1 MRKIFVVMMLSTALL
16 INYACTSKTNNSR
29 QKAPDDFLW
38 GVATAAYQVE
48 GAYQADGK
56 GESKWDFFANKVGVT
71 QFTIGEKQTANVAIN
86 MYDRKQYLQDIQ
98 LMKELGV
105 NTYRFSI
112 PWSRIIPKGTGEVND
127 KAIVHYH
134 LLIKDLKDAGIEPMV
149 TLYHFDMP
157 QALME
162 KGGWTNRESVQWYK
176 EYAAVI
182 FNNFGKEVNHF
193 ITFNE
198 PYIEFFLADFLM
210 NLNQSKEPVNVRYSN
225 EIINVHHMLLASAEA
240 IKTYHSL
247 NLGGMIGIT
256 FNLSPCLPMDPKNTD
271 DVKAVSL
278 QDELLN
284 RIVLDPVFKGN
295 YPENALAA
303 IQKYN
308 PSFKPSAQDMKFIV
322 SNKPDFL
329 GINFYAPALVKHDEN
344 SPMGVSWMGNNTD
357 SVKMSNGPV
366 RPRQLYALLMR
377 IKNEYG
383 NPETIITEN
392 GAFFNNNEDKVV
404 DGKVNDSLRSD
415 YISRHIA
422 SALQAKKE
430 GANLKGY
437 CVWSGWD
444 NFEWIF
450 GYTVRFGIIH
460 VDFDTQKRIPK
471 QSYYTYQAILKQ
483 QLSK

>member
-1 MRKIFVVMMLSTALL
+1 MRKTFILSMLVASLL
-16 INYACTSKTNNSR
+16 INYACTSKTNNSS
-29 QKAPDDFLW
+29 QKAPEDFLW

-56 GESKWDFFANKVGVT
+56 GESKWDFFANKIGVT
-71 QFTIGEKQTANVAIN
+71 QFTIGEKQTGNVAIN

-98 LMKELGV
+98 LLKQLGV

-112 PWSRIIPKGTGEVND
+112 PWSRIIPKGTGQVND
-127 KAIVHYH
+127 KAIAHYH
-134 LLIKDLKDAGIEPMV
+134 LLIKDLKEAGIQPLV

-162 KGGWTNRESVQWYK
+162 KGGWTNRESVQWFK
-176 EYAAVI
+176 EYATVI
-182 FNNFGKEVNHF
+182 FENFGKEVTHF
-193 ITFNE
+193 LTFNE

-210 NLNQSKEPVNVRYSN
+210 NPTQSKEPANVRYAN
-225 EIINVHHMLLASAEA
+225 EISNVHHQLLASAEA
-240 IKTYHSL
+240 IKLYHSL
-247 NLGGMIGIT
+247 HLDGMIGIT
-256 FNLSPCLPMDPKNTD
+256 FNLSPCLPMDPNNAQ
-271 DVKAVSL
+271 DVKSVDL

-295 YPENALAA
+295 YPVNALSA

-308 PSFKPSAQDMKFIV
+308 PSFQPSEEDMKLIL

-357 SVKMSNGPV
+357 SVKMNNGPV
-366 RPRQLYALLMR
+366 RPEQLYALLMR

-383 NPETIITEN
+383 NPTTIITEN
-392 GAFFNNNEDKVV
+392 GAFYNNNEDKVV
-404 DGKVNDSLRSD
+404 DGKVYDSLRSD

-422 SALQAKKE
+422 SALQAKME

-450 GYTVRFGIIH
+450 GYSVRFGIIH
-460 VDFDTQKRIPK
+460 VDFNTQQRIPK
-471 QSYYTYQAILKQ
+471 QSYYTYQEIIKQ
-483 QLSK
+483 QRNK